1 MRPTAFAYPINIST
15 QLKAAKLLKE
25 VIKTQS
31 LDDQE
36 AVQRLIARLKEEMA
50 LLHQP
55 ERVWVKFADDDC
67 ENETLPTYRHDLIR
81 TFLRLLSSSI
91 LRNDPS
97 KSCPA

>member
-1 MRPTAFAYPINIST
+1 
-15 QLKAAKLLKE
+15 
-25 VIKTQS
+25 
-31 LDDQE
+31 
-36 AVQRLIARLKEEMA
+36 MA

-91 LRNDPS
+91 LRNNPS